1 MSRAKE
7 LLYLSYYITDIR
19 TNEQTNNS
27 SQFLNELGGSDII
40 KKSQVWEIQ
49 VSTSSSKGD
58 RSSST
63 TSTSTSSSSTSSS
76 SKAKIMTCSG
86 GGGGGN
92 GNGQVK

>member
-58 RSSST
+58 RSSS
-63 TSTSTSSSSTSSS
+63 SNSSTSSS
-76 SKAKIMTCSG
+76 SSSSSKATIMTCSG

>member
-63 TSTSTSSSSTSSS
+63 STSSTTSSS

>member
-58 RSSST
+58 RSSTTSST
-63 TSTSTSSSSTSSS
+63 TTSSS

-86 GGGGGN
+86 GGGGNGNGN